1 MKARME
7 KPQMEMVE
15 FEAEDIIT
23 SSGGGCSGD
32 CIKVCTNECQTVCQS
47 NCNEV
52 TP

>member
-23 SSGGGCSGD
+23 SSGGCSGD
-32 CIKVCTNECQTVCQS
+32 CIKVCTNECINVCQT